1 MEIVTGK
8 RGFPHVSSYEM
19 QTFQRGLV
27 SDGDVLLDVGDKLD
41 YTIVDNNT
49 IRILSGAILMQGIY
63 CIIPYG
69 TYDEMYI
76 DSIEPGKVRKD
87 VIYAQYNRD
96 LETGME
102 EVIMDVKKGTEVNTG
117 ETPVQPSFPSPVT
130 PLWEGGSFA
139 YVKLYEVTVT
149 YNAISVAEILDR
161 SRVLLTPL
169 KDVGQSV
176 GDPANLTTINKT
188 NVVSAV
194 NEVNGK
200 ANANAVNIV
209 TMLDDVS
216 GLQSAVFSE
225 RKVYTERFATNVTG
239 NGRLM
244 LMVSTWKKDTACVN
258 VRFSNRVTG
267 GFTDVVLMI
276 KQNSY
281 YTKCK
286 QMYNDGIGISK
297 IYRGANNLT
306 FDFEIP
312 TSTNNAYDVYVTA
325 PVWVSGTYETQTTLS
340 GTEMTIDSFDY
351 NEMESTVGNLS
362 NLSTTTHANI
372 VAAINEV
379 NGRIVDSDYV
389 VTEYSVPYVS
399 GSNTIFMVRSNDVA
413 VVGDEEYLLTVEIID
428 ASGNSVEMLFRT
440 TDDSVLNEDVFIFN
454 KPQDSSYEAIPI
466 SKVEDATSFFQG
478 NNADLWITLGG
489 TPDVTVRLTHH
500 KSKTYTV
507 VSSPAMPLGTG
518 RELTLY
524 VGNFAIWSKANYNGQ
539 TGENVV
545 KTNSGVSLI
554 TDGID
559 GDIGLLNRGEGDS
572 QFANVRIFTPEGDV
586 RLNNNYVGK
595 TSLSGIG
602 DGTIT
607 GAIAFSND
615 DGEEV
620 SGNPITVLDAID
632 ANAVELSV
640 DIEPVQDLHGYD
652 HPWVGGA
659 GKNKLPM
666 TVADIKSA
674 NTSGTWS
681 GNAYTVNGVTFTIQT
696 DSDGNVTGIKANGT
710 ASGTADFVL
719 AKDFSVTSGEYILN
733 GTPSGGGSSAYRM
746 YITASGDTTF
756 DNGSGTSALT
766 LGLVTRVACRI
777 VSGYNAQNLMFYPMI
792 RLSTETDSSFAPYSN
807 ICPISAVTESINIW
821 DEEWE
826 VGNIDDNGQN
836 ASSSTEMRSKNYVKV
851 FPDTAYYYKQNS
863 SHTTRWFRVFYYDK
877 NKTFISK
884 SEQQGSTERTTPS
897 NCYYVRFAIYGTFE
911 DNNISINYPSTDTQY
926 HAYHEPQIEIQRV
939 GVNQWDEEWEVGL
952 LMDDGSVS
960 SASSARRTTS
970 FIPVKPETTYRE
982 VSPST
987 AYAGRIAYYDSN
999 KSKISVD
1006 TNGVDSTTKTFTTPQ
1021 NCYFVRISFGSSY
1034 GTTYNH
1040 DISVNYPSTDT
1051 QYNAYQGE
1059 TYIIKTGQNVYGGT
1073 LDATTGKMVV
1083 THGYVDLGDLTY
1095 TKATDSTSGNTI
1107 FYSNILDGK
1116 PSGSRTGLEG
1126 MCSAYNVVATDYRYI
1141 NDGECSVGNAV
1152 SSTTKC
1158 GIVLRNDQYTSA
1170 SDFKTAVTG
1179 QQLVYELATP
1189 QTINLTPTQIKMLKG
1204 TNTVSSNAQNINLTY
1219 LKDNAVG
1226 KAVSIVEKEIE
1237 PQIEEIHNEI
1247 NTKLNTDSIAPVENG
1262 DAASTSYA
1270 IGSYITRNNNLYKV
1284 ISAIASGATFT
1295 TSNIQRTTV
1304 MAEILSRL

>member
-19 QTFQRGLV
+19 QTFQRGII

-161 SRVLLTPL
+161 SSVLLAPL
-169 KDVGQSV
+169 QSVGQSV
-176 GDPANLTTINKT
+176 GDPVNLNTTNKT

-209 TMLDDVS
+209 TMLEDVS
-216 GLQSAVFSE
+216 GLQGAVFSE

-258 VRFSNRVTG
+258 VRLSNRVTG

-351 NEMESTVGNLS
+351 NEMESTVGNLN

-379 NGRIVDSDYV
+379 NGKIVEIVESDYV
-389 VTEYSVPYVS
+389 ITEYSVPYVS

-413 VVGDEEYLLTVEIID
+413 VVGDEEYLLTVEVIKSNGD
-428 ASGNSVEMLFRT
+428 AVEMLFRT

-454 KPQDSSYEAIPI
+454 KPQDSGYEAVPI

-478 NNADLWITLGG
+478 NNADLWITLEE
-489 TPDVTVRLTHH
+489 TLDVTVRLTHH

-507 VSSPAMPLGTG
+507 LASPAMPSGTG

-524 VGNFAIWSKANYNGQ
+524 IGNYAVWSKASYNGQ

-559 GDIGLLNRGEGDS
+559 GDIGILNRGEGDS

-586 RLNNNYVGK
+586 RINNNYVGK

-607 GAIAFSND
+607 GAVAFSND

-620 SGNPITVLDAID
+620 SGEVITVTDAID
-632 ANAVELSV
+632 ANAVDVSV
-640 DIEPVQDLHGYD
+640 DIEPVQEG
-652 HPWVGGA
+652 
-659 GKNKLPM
+659 
-666 TVADIKSA
+666 S
-674 NTSGTWS
+674 
-681 GNAYTVNGVTFTIQT
+681 
-696 DSDGNVTGIKANGT
+696 
-710 ASGTADFVL
+710 
-719 AKDFSVTSGEYILN
+719 
-733 GTPSGGGSSAYRM
+733 GTPSPTNVR
-746 YITASGDTTF
+746 
-756 DNGSGTSALT
+756 
-766 LGLVTRVACRI
+766 
-777 VSGYNAQNLMFYPMI
+777 
-792 RLSTETDSSFAPYSN
+792 
-807 ICPISAVTESINIW
+807 PIHAVTETGGEPQIEIKRVGVNQW
-821 DEEWE
+821 NEQWE
-826 VGNIDDNGQN
+826 LGNIYSDTGQE
-836 ASSSTEMRSKNYVKV
+836 ASSTTTIRSIGYIELIPNESFYVKSAV
-851 FPDTAYYYKQNS
+851 NIGL
-863 SHTTRWFRVFYYDK
+863 RYYDK
-877 NKTFISK
+877 DYNYISGLTV
-884 SEQQGSTERTTPS
+884 QNAVATPPS
-897 NCYYVRFAIYGTFE
+897 NARYLRFIAVTTTYSN
-911 DNNISINYPSTDTQY
+911 DISINYPSTDTQY
-926 HAYHEPQIEIQRV
+926 HAY
-939 GVNQWDEEWEVGL
+939 
-952 LMDDGSVS
+952 
-960 SASSARRTTS
+960 
-970 FIPVKPETTYRE
+970 
-982 VSPST
+982 
-987 AYAGRIAYYDSN
+987 
-999 KSKISVD
+999 
-1006 TNGVDSTTKTFTTPQ
+1006 
-1021 NCYFVRISFGSSY
+1021 
-1034 GTTYNH
+1034 
-1040 DISVNYPSTDT
+1040 
-1051 QYNAYQGE
+1051 QGE
-1059 TYIIKTGQNVYGGT
+1059 TYIIKTGQNIYGGT
-1073 LDATTGKMVV
+1073 LDVTTGKMVV
-1083 THGYVDLGDLTY
+1083 THRFDEFDGSSDENWESAGTNTTGKYRMILRDSRFPTYSQLGISGYPIAITG
-1095 TKATDSTSGNTI
+1095 KI
-1107 FYSNILDGK
+1107 ISNQFV
-1116 PSGSRTGLEG
+1116 EG
-1126 MCSAYNVVATDYRYI
+1126 YLPKEPYQC
-1141 NDGECSVGNAV
+1141 V
-1152 SSTTKC
+1152 SS
-1158 GIVLRNDQYTSA
+1158 IMLHESVNLIQIYDDQYQTVANWKTYLA
-1170 SDFKTAVTG
+1170 SNPLQV
-1179 QQLVYELATP
+1179 VYELATP
-1189 QTINLTPTQIKMLKG
+1189 QTIQLTPQQIKMLKG

-1219 LKDNAVG
+1219 LKDNTVG

-1237 PQIEEIHNEI
+1237 PQIEEIQNELD
-1247 NTKLNTDSIAPVENG
+1247 TKLNADSIAPVENG
-1262 DAASTSYA
+1262 ATASTSYA
-1270 IGSYITRNNNLYKV
+1270 VGSYIVRNNNLYKV
-1284 ISAIASGATFT
+1284 ISSIASGASFT
-1295 TSNIQRTTV
+1295 NNNIQQTTV